1 MITLYAILK
10 SVHILMAIMALGA
23 NLSYPL
29 WLYIGHKNDKN
40 LPFALKGIQMLDDY
54 MANPAYILSL
64 FTGLGLCWYM
74 HLNPLSVFW
83 LWGSLILYALA
94 AGTGIGVYSP
104 LLKKQIALLETAG
117 KDSHSYQQVHKKGI
131 YTGVFIFIL
140 ALGIILLMVA
150 KPA

>member
-1 MITLYAILK
+1 MITIYAILK

-29 WLYIGHKNDKN
+29 WLYIGHKNQKY
-40 LPFALKGIQMLDDY
+40 LPFALNGIKMLDDY

-74 HLNPLSVFW
+74 HLNPFTAFW

-94 AGTGIGVYSP
+94 AGTGIAIYSP
-104 LLKKQIALLETAG
+104 LLKKQIAALESAG
-117 KDSHSYQQVHKKGI
+117 KDSPLYQRLNKKGI
-131 YTGVFIFIL
+131 YTGIFIFLL
-140 ALGIILLMVA
+140 AFAIILLMVA